1 MKDPA
6 SDRLGASPGLWW
18 HLDNTGDT
26 AAEYAVESTKE
37 LNPNGLAG
45 PTHDTTRIVC
55 DLCPRKCRMKEG
67 DRGFCFVRKIENGAM
82 VLDTYGRSTGFCID
96 PIEKK
101 PLNHFY
107 PGTSVLSFGTAGCNL
122 GCQFC
127 QNWDISKSR
136 EVSKLSQEA
145 TPDSIATAA
154 LHYQC
159 RSVAFTYN
167 DPVVWA
173 EYAIDTAMACRE
185 RSIATVAVTAGYIEP
200 QARGEFFRW
209 MDAANVDL
217 KAFSEEFY
225 RKITYSRLEPVLDTL
240 RYLKHETDVWFEL
253 TNLVIPGAN
262 DSQDEIKR
270 MCDWIVKTLGPDVPI
285 HFSAFHP
292 DFRMMDR
299 PATPHQTLLD
309 AYLIAKSHGI
319 NHVYVGNVH
328 DPKHASTYCPGC
340 GEMLIERDWYEIR
353 KVELVGDSCK
363 ACQGKLAGRFQSSVG
378 TWGRKRLPIDMR
390 PFQSVT
396 PLTINPSLKTKSPL
410 KTVSSSETAYHSG
423 IMANAMQNPNIEKL
437 PVLNFQALS
446 EEQRKTIQDIAAKI
460 VAAKVLKL
468 RVNTD
473 IFDALGDLAGQ
484 YVTGCF
490 TTLKRGKTLRG
501 CCGFLGRPTTLRDAL
516 TESAERTAK
525 EDPRMPAI
533 ASVELPFLSCHVTL
547 LSAPVPCS
555 VPSQQRDK
563 AIEIGKHGLRISSKA
578 SSVYGQRAG
587 LLLPSVPV
595 EQNWDV
601 AQYLA
606 GICRKASLPN
616 DAWKDPSV
624 ELDLFEGL
632 EIGGSFRE
640 LGLPDTLPEAYVPGD
655 FTSLMKLKG
664 AVVQNMI
671 AFSHGSTPNYYV
683 LDAMDGTVHGI
694 VLSAVDLDTQTPMA
708 HWIQTSLRP
717 GVPLQSTVFDLSRVA
732 EETLRRTRFDKSVD
746 IDIAVSV
753 LYSPAHHGS
762 LHTNDWDGGKLH
774 DKLSDCDLD
783 GIDPS
788 QRGILA
794 ICGERVAV
802 AFDKSK
808 TPHALAQEA
817 AAMVKSRTMPVTI
830 LSLGCMSTASSLLA
844 SNIPGVDPSDRSRKA
859 VLGGSFYPANHD
871 ELQSVLSQFD
881 SNSKS
886 EPATDVRA
894 IMVPHAGLKYSGQ
907 LATEG
912 WKSCEIPPTVIIVG
926 PKHTGLGADWSVS
939 SAKHWELPGTK
950 GFDIDQELSRKIASR
965 VTGMELDAAAHLRE
979 HGAEVQLPILDRIV
993 SAKASR
999 PQLVCIAMGG
1009 ANWSD
1014 IEVAAKQL
1022 SDVLRETQGNVLLVV
1037 SSDMNHFAS
1046 DEENRRK
1053 DRLALDALKSGDAKL
1068 LFDTCRE
1075 NEISMCGVVPAALVM
1090 QTLKEL
1096 GVATTIE
1103 ELGYDTSVSVTGDSS
1118 RVVGYA
1124 AARWR
1129 EING

>member
-6 SDRLGASPGLWW
+6 SNRLGASPGLWW
-18 HLDNTGDT
+18 HI
-26 AAEYAVESTKE
+26 
-37 LNPNGLAG
+37 
-45 PTHDTTRIVC
+45 DTTAESASAPSREANRIIC
-55 DLCPRKCRMKEG
+55 DLCPRQCRMKEG

-136 EVSKLSQEA
+136 EVSKLSQAA
-145 TPDSIATAA
+145 TPDSIAAA
-154 LHYQC
+154 ASHYQC

-173 EYAIDTAMACRE
+173 EYAIDTAMACRD

-200 QARGEFFRW
+200 QARRDFFRW

-240 RYLKHETDVWFEL
+240 RYLKDETDVWFEL

-262 DSQDEIKR
+262 DSQDEIQR
-270 MCDWIVKTLGPDVPI
+270 MCEWIVNTLGPDVPI

-292 DFRMMDR
+292 DFRMTDR
-299 PATPHQTLLD
+299 PATPHQTLLN
-309 AYLIAKSHGI
+309 AYTIAKSHGI

-328 DPKHASTYCPGC
+328 DPQHASTYCPGC
-340 GEMLIERDWYEIR
+340 GEMLIERDWYEIHR
-353 KVELVGDSCK
+353 VELIDDLCK
-363 ACQGKLAGRFQSSVG
+363 ACQRPLAGRFQSQVG

-390 PFQSVT
+390 PFQSPRESQPQGTLVPTIT
-396 PLTINPSLKTKSPL
+396 PLPTKAPL
-410 KTVSSSETAYHSG
+410 QSSTTLGSVSTSGTAHHSG
-423 IMANAMQNPNIEKL
+423 TADNAMQNPNLQKL
-437 PVLNFQALS
+437 PLLSFQALS
-446 EEQRKTIQDIAAKI
+446 DEQRKTIQDIAAKI

-468 RVNTD
+468 RVNED
-473 IFDALGDLAGQ
+473 IFNALGELAGQ

-516 TESAERTAK
+516 IESAERTAK

-547 LSAPVPCS
+547 LSAPFPSPVPA
-555 VPSQQRDK
+555 QQRDQ

-601 AQYLA
+601 AQFLA
-606 GICRKASLPN
+606 GVCRKASLPN
-616 DAWKDPSV
+616 DAWKDPNV

-632 EIGGSFRE
+632 EIGGDFRE
-640 LGLPDTLPEAYVPGD
+640 LGLPNELPEAYVPGD
-655 FTSLMKLKG
+655 FTSLTKLKG
-664 AVVQNMI
+664 AIVQNMI
-671 AFSHGSTPNYYV
+671 AFSHGATPNYYV

-753 LYSPAHHGS
+753 LYSPAHHGT
-762 LHTNDWDGGKLH
+762 LHINDWDGGKLH

-794 ICGERVAV
+794 MCGERVAV

-808 TPHALAQEA
+808 TPHALAEEA

-830 LSLGCMSTASSLLA
+830 VSLGCMSTASSLLA

-859 VLGGSFYPANHD
+859 VLGGSFYPANPD
-871 ELQSVLSQFD
+871 ELQGMLSQFE

-886 EPATDVRA
+886 DSATDVRA

-907 LATEG
+907 LATQG
-912 WKSCEIPPTVIIVG
+912 WKSCEIPPTVIIIG

-965 VTGMELDAAAHLRE
+965 VTGMQLDAAAHLRE

-993 SAKASR
+993 SAQASR

-1022 SDVLRETQGNVLLVV
+1022 SDVLRETQGNVLLVI
-1037 SSDMNHFAS
+1037 SSDMNHFAN

-1068 LFDTCRE
+1068 LLDTCRE
-1075 NEISMCGVVPAALVM
+1075 NEISMCGVVPAALVI

-1096 GVATTIE
+1096 GVTTTIE
-1103 ELGYDTSVSVTGDSS
+1103 ELGYDTSASVTGDSS

-1124 AARWR
+1124 AARFR
-1129 EING
+1129 TNNS

>member
-1 MKDPA
+1 
-6 SDRLGASPGLWW
+6 
-18 HLDNTGDT
+18 
-26 AAEYAVESTKE
+26 
-37 LNPNGLAG
+37 
-45 PTHDTTRIVC
+45 
-55 DLCPRKCRMKEG
+55 MKEG

-145 TPDSIATAA
+145 TPDSIAAA
-154 LHYQC
+154 ASHYQC

-173 EYAIDTAMACRE
+173 EYAIDTAMACRD

-200 QARGEFFRW
+200 QARHEFFRW

-262 DSQDEIKR
+262 DSQDEIQR

-328 DPKHASTYCPGC
+328 DPKHSSTYCPGC

-353 KVELVGDSCK
+353 KVELIGDRCK
-363 ACQGKLAGRFQSSVG
+363 DCQRELAGRFQSHVG

-390 PFQSVT
+390 PFQSIT
-396 PLTINPSLKTKSPL
+396 PLTNPLSVKTKSLL
-410 KTVSSSETAYHSG
+410 KPVSSSATAYHSG
-423 IMANAMQNPNIEKL
+423 ITDNAMQNPNIEKL
-437 PVLNFQALS
+437 PVLNFQSLS
-446 EEQRKTIQDIAAKI
+446 DEQRKTIQDISAKI

-468 RVNTD
+468 RVNAD

-547 LSAPVPCS
+547 LSAPFPCP
-555 VPSQQRDK
+555 VPSQQRDN

-578 SSVYGQRAG
+578 NSVYGQRAG

-595 EQNWDV
+595 EQGWNV
-601 AQYLA
+601 VQYLE
-606 GICRKASLPN
+606 GVCRKASLPN

-624 ELDLFEGL
+624 ELDLFEGM

-640 LGLPDTLPEAYVPGD
+640 LGLPEALPEAYVPGD

-671 AFSHGSTPNYYV
+671 AFSHGATPNYYV

-717 GVPLQSTVFDLSRVA
+717 GIPLQSTVFDLSRIA

-753 LYSPAHHGS
+753 LYSPAHHGT
-762 LHTNDWDGGKLH
+762 LHLNDWDGGKLH
-774 DKLSDCDLD
+774 DKLSDCDLN
-783 GIDPS
+783 GIDPT

-794 ICGERVAV
+794 MCGERVAV

-808 TPHALAQEA
+808 TPHELVQEA
-817 AAMVKSRTMPVTI
+817 AAMVKSRTMPITI
-830 LSLGCMSTASSLLA
+830 ISQGCMSTASSLLA

-871 ELQSVLSQFD
+871 ELQNLLSQFE
-881 SNSKS
+881 SNSKAES
-886 EPATDVRA
+886 VTDVRA

-907 LATEG
+907 LATEA
-912 WKSCEIPPTVIIVG
+912 WKSCEIPTTIIIIS

-939 SAKHWELPGTK
+939 SAKHWELPGTN
-950 GFDIDQELSRKIASR
+950 GFEIDQELSRKIASR

-979 HGAEVQLPILDRIV
+979 HGAEVQLPILDRL
-993 SAKASR
+993 SATKAVR
-999 PQLVCIAMGG
+999 PRLVCIAMGG
-1009 ANWSD
+1009 GANWSD
-1014 IEVAAKQL
+1014 IDVAAKKL
-1022 SDVLRETQGNVLLVV
+1022 SEVLREEQGKVLLVI
-1037 SSDMNHFAS
+1037 SSDMNHFSAE
-1046 DEENRRK
+1046 EENRRK
-1053 DRLALDALKSGDAKL
+1053 DRLALDALKTGDAKL
-1068 LFDTCRE
+1068 LFDTCRK
-1075 NEISMCGVVPAALVM
+1075 NEISMCGVVPAAFVM

-1096 GVATTIE
+1096 GITTTIE
-1103 ELGYDTSVSVTGDSS
+1103 ELGYDTSASVTGDSS